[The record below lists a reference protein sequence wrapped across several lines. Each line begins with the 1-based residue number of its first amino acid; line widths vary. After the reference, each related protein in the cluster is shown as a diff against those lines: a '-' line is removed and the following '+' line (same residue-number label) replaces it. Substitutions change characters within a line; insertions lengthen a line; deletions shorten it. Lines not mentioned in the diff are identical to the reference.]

1 MEHWNTTD
9 GENEVERQRFRKDL
23 DGLALEGA
31 RRMITA
37 ALGIEVEDFLD
48 RHRSQRGEDGRA
60 PVVRNGYGQLRQ
72 VTSCTGPA
80 RRSFVRSVSNP
91 TCTALCCSST
101 ASRVPMLWR
110 CSARPS

>member
-37 ALGIEVEDFLD
+37 ALEIEVEDFLD

-72 VTSCTGPA
+72 VTIDGLVISQ
-80 RRSFVRSVSNP
+80 NP
-91 TCTALCCSST
+91 PEYAICRHSGNGAG
-101 ASRVPMLWR
+101 
-110 CSARPS
+110 